1 MGNTINRNLP
11 GNAFDAAI
19 GANSPSISNVF
30 ATIADLPLTNSGGT
44 QLLTGGA
51 SWSGTGMVFDVTV
64 LTYQIAGVNYTSAA
78 TSVTLAV
85 GDPNDPRF
93 DAIVV
98 DEFGVVSVI
107 TGTPSSNPITPT
119 IPGDQVLVQYVL
131 VNAGAITP
139 AITDEWVYRE
149 SQTGDWVGSLSA
161 TAGSPTAVWASPT
174 PSPFDGAACLLAT
187 YTAYSNSRYIQFLA
201 PAPIDRSTYVG
212 LSLRVYLT
220 VDLTT
225 LVDGPRRP
233 WIRLRGGAS
242 SSILGTRYLD
252 AHGLDPTLVG
262 VWQQVTIPTLL
273 YTLSPGVTDIR
284 LVDLFLQKNTSTPNP
299 PVNIAYDNIVF
310 QTGFGTTSPLPTID
324 ILENGT
330 VIGSTGNLNFIDGPG
345 TDLTIANDALN
356 NKIDVTIEANGQ
368 LQVYNNGLNTGLV
381 LDQSLQNN
389 LIVQDVSTTGDI
401 VLPLN
406 STSPIAI
413 GSVFKITNIG
423 TTPIAISPGGGG
435 ISIVSRGGLNQIDS
449 PYGVVTATKIATD
462 SWLLEGDL
470 V

>member
-1 MGNTINRNLP
+1 MGTKIERYLP
-11 GNAFDAAI
+11 NNQYQAAV

-51 SWSGTGMVFDVTV
+51 SWSGTGMVFDLTV

-85 GDPNDPRF
+85 GDPSDPRF

-119 IPGDQVLVQYVL
+119 IPGEQVLVQYVL

-139 AITDEWVYRE
+139 NITDEWVYRE
-149 SQTGDWVGSLSA
+149 SQFADWTGSLSP
-161 TAGSPTAVWASPT
+161 TANSPTAVWASPT
-174 PSPFDGAACLLAT
+174 PSPFSGAACLLAT
-187 YTAYSNSRYIQFLA
+187 YTAYSNARYIQFSA

-225 LVDGPRRP
+225 LVDGQRRP
-233 WIRLRGGAS
+233 WIRLRGGPS

-273 YTLSPGVTDIR
+273 YAQNPGVTDITI
-284 LVDLFLQKNTSTPNP
+284 LDLYLQKSITTPNTA
-299 PVNIAYDNIVF
+299 VNIAYDNIVF

-330 VIGSTGNLNFIDGPG
+330 VIGSTGNLNFINGPG

-368 LQVYNNGLNTGLV
+368 LQIYNNGPNIGLI
-381 LDQSLQNN
+381 LDQSLQNT
-389 LIVQDVSTTGDI
+389 LIIQDVNTTGDI
-401 VLPLN
+401 IISENILV
-406 STSPIAI
+406 PIAI
-413 GSVFKITNIG
+413 GSVFKVTNSDTGVVSIL
-423 TTPIAISPGGGG
+423 TGGVVT
-435 ISIVSRGGLNQIDS
+435 ILSIGGLNSIDS
-449 PYGVVTATKIATD
+449 PYGVVTITKIATD
-462 SWLLEGDL
+462 TWLLEGDL